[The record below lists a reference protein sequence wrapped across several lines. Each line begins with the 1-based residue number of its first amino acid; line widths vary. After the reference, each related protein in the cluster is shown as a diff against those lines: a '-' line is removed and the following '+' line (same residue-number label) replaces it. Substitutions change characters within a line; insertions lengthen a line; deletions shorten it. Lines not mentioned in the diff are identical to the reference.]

1 MFLHSYKHKGS
12 RSGSS
17 ALASLPDSCVFTNK
31 SPNCDWELSGSSS
44 KEQIYKEH
52 LQNAWGFGPQ
62 NDTTGDRIM
71 SGQRQTL
78 LGSIS
83 WGEWYCAILC
93 WNRNKMQINTFM
105 GALFE
110 FTSVAIAEQWKK
122 KMPRVLELVW
132 SLTCCSFC
140 CSVTQW
146 CLTLCD
152 PMNCS
157 TPGLPV
163 PHHLPEFA
171 QIHVH
176 SISDSVQ
183 PSHPL
188 MPSSPFA
195 LNHWSLTSLI

>member
-83 WGEWYCAILC
+83 WGEWYCAILF

-122 KMPRVLELVW
+122 KNAQSSRVGVITNLLFILLFSHPVVSDSLRPHELQHARPPCSSPPPRVCPN
-132 SLTCCSFC
+132 SCSFH
-140 CSVTQW
+140 QW
-146 CLTLCD
+146 CR
-152 PMNCS
+152 P
-157 TPGLPV
+157 
-163 PHHLPEFA
+163 A
-171 QIHVH
+171 
-176 SISDSVQ
+176 IS
-183 PSHPL
+183 
-188 MPSSPFA
+188 SSDA
-195 LNHWSLTSLI
+195 LFSFCPQSLITN